1 MIIMNPDLIHSLN
14 SLRILS
20 CDMISYAGSG
30 HPGIAL
36 GAAPIIFSTYVN
48 HLKINPQDPNWINR
62 DRFVLSAGHG
72 SALLYAMLFMAGYDV
87 SIDDLVDFRKIGS
100 KTPGHPEYK
109 VTPGVDVSTGALG
122 QGFANAVGMAMAEK
136 YLQGLINQEIA
147 GQKILDYYVYCL
159 CGDGDLMEGVAMEAA
174 SLAGHLALNNLIV
187 LYDSNSVTLDSK
199 LNASCSEDFIQKFIH
214 MGWEVDF
221 VGEGNDTRKIDEAI
235 ERAKINRKPTLI
247 EIKTVIG
254 RGSFHEGENLVHGKP
269 LSREDLLNIRKKYNI
284 STNMM
289 EITENSVKFVRQT
302 IANRTKGMYNNWK
315 KYMDSLKKS
324 NQSENLRKIIDF
336 LETGNVGLTFSSSS
350 FKIQNDYSEELRES
364 GSKIMNIISDR
375 SKFFLGGS
383 ADLSSS
389 CHTALYKEVGMSKK
403 VPTGRNIFFG
413 VREHAMAAILNGMAL
428 SGLRLFGSTFL
439 VFSDYLKPAL
449 RMTCEMNL
457 PITYIFTH
465 DSVTVGQDGTSHQP
479 VEQLAMLRT
488 TPNLIV
494 LRPADINEVIGS
506 WDYIINNNKPVALV
520 LAKDEAHI
528 LDGTKGSEVS
538 KGAYIIRKE
547 TNKLDA
553 IIVSTGIDI
562 TTSYLIREE
571 LYHKGIDIRLVS
583 MPSVELFLSQPQEY
597 QDSIL
602 PPNVK
607 TFTVEASATLPWYRF
622 ASRNCAIGI
631 DTFGCSGKKDD
642 VLKKVKF
649 DYDSILARIAGE
661 FGIEITPEPEE
672 QPEETASNQETTGA
686 SSAEPVPVEVTT
698 VETDPA
704 QPAPVEAAPEAPA
717 TEATTEMPSLAPT
730 GVTVS
735 QETLVKEENV

>member
-1 MIIMNPDLIHSLN
+1 MILMNPDLVHSLN

-36 GAAPIIFSTYVN
+36 GAAPILFATYVN
-48 HLKINPQDPNWINR
+48 HLRINPADPNWINR

-100 KTPGHPEYK
+100 KTPGHPELGI
-109 VTPGVDVSTGALG
+109 TPGVDVSTGALG
-122 QGFANAVGMAMAEK
+122 QGFANAVGMALAEK
-136 YLQGLINQEIA
+136 YLQSLIDQEIA
-147 GQKILDYYVYCL
+147 KQRILDYYVYCL

-174 SLAGHLALNNLIV
+174 SLAGHLALDNLIV
-187 LYDSNSVTLDSK
+187 LYDSNNVTLDAK
-199 LNASCSEDFIQKFIH
+199 LNAACSEEFLQKFIQ

-247 EIKTVIG
+247 EVRTTIG

-289 EITENSVKFVRQT
+289 EITENSVKYVRQT
-302 IANRTKGMYNNWK
+302 IANRTKGVYNNWK
-315 KYMDSLKKS
+315 KYIESLKK
-324 NQSENLRKIIDF
+324 NNPSENLRKIIDF
-336 LETGNVGLTFSSSS
+336 LETGNISLSFTSSS

-364 GSKIMNIISDR
+364 SSKIMNIISDR

-457 PITYIFTH
+457 PVTYIFTH

-479 VEQLAMLRT
+479 IEQLAMLRT
-488 TPNLIV
+488 TPNLITI
-494 LRPADINEVIGS
+494 RPADINEVIGS
-506 WDYIINNNKPVALV
+506 WDYIINNKKPVALV

-553 IIVSTGIDI
+553 IIISTGIDL

-571 LYHKGIDIRLVS
+571 LFHKGVDIRLVS
-583 MPSVELFLSQPQEY
+583 MPSMEIFLNQPQSY
-597 QDSIL
+597 QDEII

-607 TFTVEASATLPWYRF
+607 TFTIEASATLPWYRF

-631 DTFGCSGKKDD
+631 DRFGCSGKKDD
-642 VLKKVKF
+642 VLKAVGF
-649 DYDSILARIAGE
+649 DYDTILSKVAKELGVDV
-661 FGIEITPEPEE
+661 TPTTQSPQEPETSVQVE
-672 QPEETASNQETTGA
+672 GTAESTETPVAAPAAPQEPAPE
-686 SSAEPVPVEVTT
+686 VPVAPQGVQVT
-698 VETDPA
+698 
-704 QPAPVEAAPEAPA
+704 
-717 TEATTEMPSLAPT
+717 
-730 GVTVS
+730 
-735 QETLVKEENV
+735 QEEQTQ

>member
-672 QPEETASNQETTGA
+672 QPEETASNQETAGA

-704 QPAPVEAAPEAPA
+704 QPASVEAAPETPA